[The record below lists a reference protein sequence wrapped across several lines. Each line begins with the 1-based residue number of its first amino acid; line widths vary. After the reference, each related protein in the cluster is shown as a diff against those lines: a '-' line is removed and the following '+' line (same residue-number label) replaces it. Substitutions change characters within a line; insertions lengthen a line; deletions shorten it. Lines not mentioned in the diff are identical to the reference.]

1 MSTPAL
7 DLSHIHFVRDER
19 VIIDDLSWQAYS
31 GEVSAIVGPN
41 GCGKTTL
48 MRMMCGYL
56 WPTKGQ
62 VGLLGEK
69 LGEFP
74 VAKLRSRM
82 GIVEA
87 TTVYPFDEEMTALD
101 VVCSGFFSALTLNY
115 SEPTEAQWQ
124 RSRHVLGQVALGE
137 RAGQRYFT
145 LSTGQRMR
153 VLIARALVKQP
164 ELLLLDEPTAGL
176 DLPARETVLA
186 TVQRLHQQPKAPGI
200 VIVTHFLDELLPST
214 SNVLL
219 LADGGKMIARGRP
232 EEVLTDELMT
242 QAYGWPVQVRQ
253 ENGRW
258 HAYVHPQSWDEL
270 LGTN

>member
-1 MSTPAL
+1 MLQPAL
-7 DLSHIHFVRDER
+7 DLSHIRFVRDER
-19 VIIDDLSWQAYS
+19 VIIDDLNWQAFA

-48 MRMMCGYL
+48 MRIMCGYL

-74 VAKLRSRM
+74 VAKLRNRM

-101 VVCSGFFSALTLNY
+101 VVCSGFFSALTLGY
-115 SEPTEAQWQ
+115 SEPTEAQWE
-124 RSRHVLGQVALGE
+124 RSRHVLKQVALGE
-137 RAGQRYFT
+137 REQQRYFT

-186 TVQRLHQQPKAPGI
+186 TVQRLQLQPNAPGV

-219 LADGGKMIARGRP
+219 LADGGKVIAQGRP
-232 EEVLTDELMT
+232 GDVLTDELMT
-242 QAYGWPVQVRQ
+242 RAYGWPVKVRQ
-253 ENGRW
+253 QDGRW
-258 HAYVHPQSWDEL
+258 HAYVNPQSWDEL
-270 LGTN
+270 LGS